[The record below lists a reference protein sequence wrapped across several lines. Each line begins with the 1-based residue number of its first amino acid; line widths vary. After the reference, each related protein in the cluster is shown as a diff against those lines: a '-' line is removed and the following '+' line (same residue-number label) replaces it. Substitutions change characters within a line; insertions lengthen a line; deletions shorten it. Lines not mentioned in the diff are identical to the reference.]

1 MSKDR
6 FDNTDEVVDKIQFH
20 YKEDDKESIKKN
32 IAKKILK
39 KFINSDKEEL
49 VVVNVGT
56 DKCIG
61 DAVAPLVGT
70 LLERDKSVITYY
82 GNCKE
87 PIHALN
93 IDSRLE
99 EINKKHPN
107 AFIIGVDAC
116 LGDRKN
122 IGTIIYREKAIEPGR
137 GIGKTL
143 PHVGDCSIVGIVDDL
158 ESATFFSS
166 KSIRL
171 SLIMEMSENIVDIIK
186 ELNNENN
193 LKYLKNFTE
202 KSVVDA

>member
-1 MSKDR
+1 MCKDR
-6 FDNTDEVVDKIQFH
+6 FDNTDETVNKIKFH
-20 YKEDDKESIKKN
+20 YKEDNKESIKKD

-39 KFINSDKEEL
+39 KFMNSNKEEL
-49 VVVNVGT
+49 VVVNIGT
-56 DKCIG
+56 DRCIG

-70 LLERDKSVITYY
+70 LLERDKSEITHY
-82 GNCKE
+82 GSCIE

-107 AFIIGVDAC
+107 AFVVGVDAC
-116 LGDRKN
+116 LGDKEE
-122 IGTIIYREKAIEPGR
+122 IGTIMYREKAISPGK
-137 GIGKTL
+137 GVGKTL
-143 PHVGDCSIVGIVDDL
+143 PDVGDCSIVGVVDSS

-171 SLIMEMSENIVDIIK
+171 SFIMELSENIADIVK

-193 LKYLKNFTE
+193 LRYTKDFME
-202 KSVVDA
+202 KSVVNA

>member
-1 MSKDR
+1 MCKDK
-6 FDNTDEVVDKIQFH
+6 FDNTDKTANKIKFH
-20 YKEDDKESIKKN
+20 YKEDNKESIKQD
-32 IAKKILK
+32 IAKTILK
-39 KFINSDKEEL
+39 KFMNSNKEEL
-49 VVVNVGT
+49 VVVNIGT

-70 LLERDKSVITYY
+70 LLERDKSTITHY
-82 GNCKE
+82 GSCIE

-93 IDSRLE
+93 IDSRLG

-107 AFIIGVDAC
+107 AFVIGVDAC
-116 LGDRKN
+116 LGDKEDV
-122 IGTIIYREKAIEPGR
+122 GTIIYREKAIEPGR

-143 PHVGDCSIVGIVDDL
+143 PHVGDCSIIGIVDNS

-171 SLIMEMSENIVDIIK
+171 GFIMELSENIADIVK

-193 LKYLKNFTE
+193 LKFLKNLME
-202 KSVVDA
+202 KSVVNA